1 MNKYWVSYQADEI
14 IEAETWEE
22 AEEKMKKILQER
34 TYDFR
39 ILDMDDDGIIIDFN

>member
-22 AEEKMKKILQER
+22 AEEKMEKILQER
-34 TYDFR
+34 TCYFR
-39 ILDMDDDGIIIDFN
+39 ILDIEDKEKE